1 MEMKFSEEMK
11 KNIVLG
17 YDRNVG
23 AVEEYCIKQSI
34 SKASFYKWRRKN
46 KCKKK
51 RIESTSI

>member
-1 MEMKFSEEMK
+1 MKFSEDMK